1 MFYEF
6 IGNMINLENNLQKKI
21 YYIKQ
26 LMEEKNAQW
35 NQIFNEAQQNF
46 NILNN
51 SEVVKGLSL
60 IIHLNERVSFSV
72 KTPYWSYGSTIFNN
86 LIKSFIYYSSC
97 INEHF
102 KNSKAIDMNT
112 RSYIIYNKTLI
123 KFLTSL
129 VKNTDDIQIIQT
141 DMLIPFG
148 NLIETYNN
156 NHVNNKDPNMLL
168 LFSAVLEK
176 IKNNNPDV
184 VSTIW
189 KYLCIPSIELIKND
203 FQSFPEHRMNFF
215 ILLKSLISN
224 SFESLFRAQNLSFN
238 KDVIDTITF
247 AINHNTPSMIETGLE
262 ALLILLEKVITVKNI
277 DLQNI
282 IDPFFSNYFYIIFND
297 VFNTMT
303 DGFHQSGFKLQV
315 KVIQI
320 LIRII
325 DEKRI
330 SEGLFNK
337 GENNK
342 TFFLKKL
349 LNDILQSFKNITQTQ
364 GETFCLAMFNSCE
377 DDHKFKSVMR
387 DFIISL
393 KSFIGNNEGL
403 WEEEKK
409 KELELAKKLEEQKR
423 AFLPV
428 AQYDRQINANNY
440 LDNNMNL

>member
-1 MFYEF
+1 
-6 IGNMINLENNLQKKI
+6 MINLETNLQKNI
-21 YYIKQ
+21 LYIKQ
-26 LMEEKNAQW
+26 LMDEKNIQW
-35 NQIFNEAQQNF
+35 NQIFNEAQQNI

-51 SEVVKGLSL
+51 SNVVKGLSL
-60 IIHLNERVSFSV
+60 IILLNERVSFST

-86 LIKSFIYYSSC
+86 LIKSFIYYSNC
-97 INEHF
+97 INEQF
-102 KNSKAIDMNT
+102 KNNKGIDINT

-129 VKNTDDIQIIQT
+129 VKNTDDIQMIQN
-141 DMLIPFG
+141 DMLSSFG
-148 NLIETYNN
+148 TLIETYNN
-156 NHVNNKDPNMLL
+156 NHINNKDPNMLL

-176 IKNNNPDV
+176 IKNNNPEV

-189 KYLCIPSIELIKND
+189 KYLCIPTIELIKND

-224 SFESLFRAQNLSFN
+224 SFESLFRIQNLSFN
-238 KDVIDTITF
+238 KEVIDTITF
-247 AINHNTPSMIETGLE
+247 AVNHSTPSMSETGLE
-262 ALLILLEKVITVKNI
+262 TLIILLEKVISVGNI

-282 IDPFFSNYFYIIFND
+282 VDPFFSNYFYIIFND

-320 LIRII
+320 LIKII
-325 DEKRI
+325 DDKRI
-330 SEGLFNK
+330 SQGLFNK
-337 GENNK
+337 DEDNK

-349 LNDILQSFKNITQTQ
+349 LNDILQSFKNITQPQ
-364 GETFCLAMFNSCE
+364 GETFCLAMFNNCNN
-377 DDHKFKSVMR
+377 DHNFKSVMR
-387 DFIISL
+387 DFLISL
-393 KSFIGNNEGL
+393 KSFIGNNEAL

-409 KELELAKKLEEQKR
+409 KELELAKRLEEQKR

-428 AQYDRQINANNY
+428 PQYDKQINANNY
-440 LDNNMNL
+440 QDNNMNI